1 MNDITKNKS
10 VSAVPKLGI
19 FKRHPT
25 LFRMT
30 LMIGGMSMAYVT
42 MHLFFVD
49 YLKKSDQIIQKEIQE
64 LKIILENNMIANNKA
79 NKSVQNLSHLNES
92 KKL

>member
-1 MNDITKNKS
+1 MSDDNKNKIS
-10 VSAVPKLGI
+10 SGLPKQGI
-19 FKRHPT
+19 FRRFPT

-30 LMIGGMSMAYVT
+30 LLAGGMSLAYIT
-42 MHLFFVD
+42 MHLFFID

-64 LKIILENNMIANNKA
+64 LKNTLQNNMIANNKA
-79 NKSVQNLSHLNES
+79 NKAVQSLSDLNES